1 MADDMKVKIRVEK
14 GDGEVIEVDGTS
26 VIFYLV
32 QNEEEALVGL
42 YGDFSIRGLTRAG
55 EEISGLFDRAIES
68 MAKDAAEQIIGGMK
82 GK

>member
-1 MADDMKVKIRVEK
+1 MADDTKVKIRVEQ

-32 QNEEEALVGL
+32 QNEEGALAGV
-42 YGDFSIRGLTRAG
+42 YGDFSIGGLARAG
-55 EEISGLFDRAIES
+55 EGISGLFNRAIES

>member
-1 MADDMKVKIRVEK
+1 MANDMKVKIRLEK

-26 VIFYLV
+26 VIFYLI
-32 QNEEEALVGL
+32 QNEEEALAGV
-42 YGDFSIRGLTRAG
+42 YGDFSIVGLARAG
-55 EEISGLFDRAIES
+55 EVISGLFDRTVES